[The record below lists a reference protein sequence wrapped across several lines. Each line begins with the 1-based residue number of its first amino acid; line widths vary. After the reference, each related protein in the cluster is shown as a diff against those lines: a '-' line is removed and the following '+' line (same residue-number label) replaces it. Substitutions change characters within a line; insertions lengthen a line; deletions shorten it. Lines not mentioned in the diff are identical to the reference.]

1 MKKRIGDLTLREI
14 TNICKNHI
22 ARAFWC
28 EGCPFYNDYRC
39 MAKVD
44 LESLDKIDFEY
55 FESKLDQ
62 EIEVDREW
70 EF

>member
-14 TNICKNHI
+14 TNICKNH
-22 ARAFWC
+22 REFWC
-28 EGCPFYNDYRC
+28 KGCALDNDYRC

-55 FESKLDQ
+55 FESELDQ
-62 EIEVDREW
+62 EIEVE
-70 EF
+70 E